1 MEKQLVIF
9 ELAEEFFG
17 IDIAAVEGIVKM
29 QEIVKMP
36 KSPEY
41 VEGVTNLRGSVLPV
55 IDLEKRFGIVPHERT
70 RETRIVVVN
79 MDKLKIGMIVGA
91 VSEVLTID
99 DSIIS
104 PAPAI
109 VTTVNSRFISG
120 IARIDTRLVI
130 LLDLN
135 LVLTEGE
142 KDQAAQLVSA
152 SSG

>member
-9 ELAEEFFG
+9 EIGNEHFG

-29 QEIVKMP
+29 QEITRVP
-36 KSPEY
+36 QAADY
-41 VEGVTNLRGSVLPV
+41 VEGITNLRGSVLPV
-55 IDLEKRFGIVPHERT
+55 IDLEKRFGIPPHEKT

-79 MDKLKIGMIVGA
+79 MDSVKIGMIVAA

-99 DSIIS
+99 DSVIE

-109 VTTVNSRFISG
+109 VTTINSRFITG

-142 KDQAAQLVSA
+142 KDQAALMMNLSA
-152 SSG
+152 K

>member
-9 ELAEEFFG
+9 EIGNEHFG
-17 IDIAAVEGIVKM
+17 IDIAAVEGIVKI
-29 QEIVKMP
+29 QEITKVP
-36 KSPEY
+36 QAAEY
-41 VEGVTNLRGSVLPV
+41 VEGITNLRGSVLPV
-55 IDLEKRFGIVPHERT
+55 IDLEKRFGIPPHERT

-79 MDKLKIGMIVGA
+79 MDSVKIGMIVAA

-99 DSIIS
+99 DSVIE

-109 VTTVNSRFISG
+109 VTTINSRFITG

-142 KDQAAQLVSA
+142 KDQAALMMNLSA
-152 SSG
+152 K